1 MNNKTVK
8 ITRIRTCDPAFEE
21 SLALMH
27 ASFIDDELRPD
38 DALRI
43 NTDNSSIF
51 SFNII
56 EDAQGSRVGLMTTWN
71 FGKIIYIE
79 HFAIEKGQR
88 GQGYGSAA
96 IGKLT
101 ELSKQP
107 VIIEVEMPE
116 TSAEAASR
124 VKFYER
130 LGFTGWQTPYVQP
143 PYSKGKNPIPMMLMS
158 KGMEETLECAGIVTA
173 LLHRHVYG
181 IKRGARKSD

>member
-1 MNNKTVK
+1 MNNKAVK
-8 ITRIRTCDPAFEE
+8 ITRIRTCDPAFDE
-21 SLALMH
+21 SLSLMH
-27 ASFIDDELRPD
+27 ASFVDDELRPD
-38 DALRI
+38 DALRA
-43 NTDNSSIF
+43 NTDNCSIF
-51 SFNII
+51 SFNTI
-56 EDAQGSRVGLMTTWN
+56 ENKEGSRVGLMTTWN

-79 HFAIEKGQR
+79 HFAIERGMR

-96 IGKLT
+96 IDKLA

-107 VIIEVEMPE
+107 IIIEVEMPE
-116 TSAEAASR
+116 TSEEAAAR

-143 PYSKGKNPIPMMLMS
+143 PYSKGKNAIPMMLMS

-181 IKRGARKSD
+181 IKNGAHKAD